1 MAKIVKKRRGTTA
14 EHSTFT
20 GAIGELTVN
29 TDLDTVVV
37 HDGVTVGGFSLAR
50 SDGSNLTGSSA
61 GSIGLSELNISGAAG
76 TAGQVLSTDG
86 SGNLTFISLS
96 TQTLGGDLSGTIGN
110 AQIKE
115 NTVGVTELNV
125 ADGAANTYLTTD
137 GSGNLSFGAINVT
150 GATTGFAVAMSIAL
164 G

>member
-37 HDGVTVGGFSLAR
+37 HDGETVGGFSLAR

-61 GSIGLSELNISGAAG
+61 GSIGLAELNISGAAG

-96 TQTLGGDLSGTIGN
+96 TQTLGGDLSGTISN

>member
-37 HDGVTVGGFSLAR
+37 HDGETVGGFSLAR

-61 GSIGLSELNISGAAG
+61 GSIGLAELNISGAAG

-125 ADGAANTYLTTD
+125 ADGVANTYLTTD

>member
-37 HDGVTVGGFSLAR
+37 HDGETVGGFSLAR

-61 GSIGLSELNISGAAG
+61 GSIGLAELNISGAAG

-96 TQTLGGDLSGTIGN
+96 TQTLGGDLSGTISN

-125 ADGAANTYLTTD
+125 ADGVANTYLTTD

>member
-1 MAKIVKKRRGTTA
+1 MAKIVKKRRGTTV

-137 GSGNLSFGAINVT
+137 GSGNLSFGEINVT
-150 GATTGFAVAMSIAL
+150 GATTSFAVAMSIAL